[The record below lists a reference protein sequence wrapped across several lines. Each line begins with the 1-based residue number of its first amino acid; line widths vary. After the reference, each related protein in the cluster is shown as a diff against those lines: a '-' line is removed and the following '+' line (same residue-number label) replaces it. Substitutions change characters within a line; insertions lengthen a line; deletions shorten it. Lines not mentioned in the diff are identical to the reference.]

1 MKFLLIKMLVTI
13 YISTKNRLPL
23 LKRAINSVKEQSYN
37 DIELIVVD
45 DCSSDG
51 TKDFLAECES
61 RGDLKAIYQ
70 ETSAGACV
78 ARNLAI
84 NASTGVCV
92 TGLDDDDYY
101 ITKTK
106 INDYVIHW
114 QNSHQKLAGLFDCA
128 RVLTDNGVVDRYTSP
143 YASYW
148 DLRKS
153 NHVGNQVFAP
163 RHHFVSAGL
172 FDPEMPAWQDWDLW
186 LRMARLYGGFEN
198 IQSFGTLVDEKHGL
212 NRISSRPQAAIRD
225 AMKKLMDKMG
235 PLTLRER
242 SYLITALHNYPQ
254 VKPTVPEIATII
266 VARRL
271 QASLSSI
278 AKFVG

>member
-1 MKFLLIKMLVTI
+1 MLVTI
-13 YISTKNRLPL
+13 YIPTKNRLTL
-23 LKRAINSVKEQSYN
+23 LKRAINSVKEQSYS

-45 DCSSDG
+45 DCSIDG
-51 TKDFLAECES
+51 TKEFLAECES
-61 RGDLKAIYQ
+61 RGELKGIYQ

-84 NASTGVCV
+84 ATSSGFFV

-101 ITKTK
+101 ITDTK

-114 QNSHQKLAGLFDCA
+114 QNSHQNLAGLFDCA
-128 RVLTDNGVVDRYTSP
+128 RVLTDKGVVDRYTSP
-143 YASYW
+143 YVNYSA
-148 DLRKS
+148 LRKS
-153 NHVGNQVFAP
+153 NYIGNQIFAP
-163 RHHFVSAGL
+163 KHHFLDAGL

-186 LRMARLYGGFEN
+186 LRMSKLYGGFEN
-198 IQSFGTLVDEKHGL
+198 IQSFGTLVDEKHDL
-212 NRISSRPQAAIRD
+212 NRISSSPPVVIRD
-225 AMKKLMDKMG
+225 AMKKLMAKMG

-254 VKPTVPEIATII
+254 VKPTFPEIATII
-266 VARRL
+266 AARRL

-278 AKFVG
+278 AKLVG